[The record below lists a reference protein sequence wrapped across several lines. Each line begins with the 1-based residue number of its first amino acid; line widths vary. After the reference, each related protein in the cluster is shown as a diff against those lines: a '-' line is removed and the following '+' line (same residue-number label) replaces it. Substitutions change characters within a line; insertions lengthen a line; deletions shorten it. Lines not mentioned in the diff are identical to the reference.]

1 MVKLVKKVVEVF
13 VDEYT
18 GKEYKT
24 KASAEKAERNS
35 LLYKIV
41 EESRFS
47 SVDEI
52 KDYLLKNEINPKVRF
67 LAKLDWTKILPHNIK
82 LIPEAIAYTDKF
94 FEDKKEKT
102 LIFILD
108 NQEVG
113 RKTVSGFNYTENNK
127 AVEIS
132 SEFIDVDKTILV
144 SSTDKGNNIY
154 EYIYQTRQTTPVID
168 EWIAL
173 KAANILEWQ
182 EYKDHIKCY
191 KDDIIANID
200 LTTEEEYNALENAGV
215 DNWSGYDYAIELA
228 ENGGK
233 DFSFLDDIDKLIYL
247 ENAGVDNWSY
257 YYDALKEARESK
269 FEGLSEKDYLN
280 IWNKLPKQ
288 TKLKWENYNLFQDYL
303 YGNKKL
309 P

>member
-24 KASAEKAERNS
+24 KGSAEKAERNS

-168 EWIAL
+168 EWTAL
-173 KAANILEWQ
+173 KAANILDWR
-182 EYKDHIKCY
+182 EYKDHIKWY
-191 KDDIIANID
+191 EDDIIANID
-200 LTTEEEYNALENAGV
+200 LTTKKNTMLLKMLG
-215 DNWSGYDYAIELA
+215 
-228 ENGGK
+228 
-233 DFSFLDDIDKLIYL
+233 LIT
-247 ENAGVDNWSY
+247 GQVMTM
-257 YYDALKEARESK
+257 
-269 FEGLSEKDYLN
+269 
-280 IWNKLPKQ
+280 Q
-288 TKLKWENYNLFQDYL
+288 
-303 YGNKKL
+303 
-309 P
+309 